1 METTGNMDTYLEF
14 YRAGS
19 QDYIDDNDDGGSS
32 GNARLRYDVRAGDRY
47 IVKIRGYSGDTG
59 NYGFRAYIVEEVRL
73 SPDQFEDDN
82 EFDAAQNITPGVS
95 QQHTF
100 HTGDDIDWVK
110 FQVERPG
117 RYTIRA
123 WGVNSNRLDTYI
135 ELYDSEYN
143 SLDDDDD
150 GGDNM
155 DSRLAI
161 QLQAGTYYLKVE
173 CLDSEPDQPYT
184 IRVDAE

>member
-19 QDYIDDNDDGGSS
+19 QDCIDYNYDGGSG
-32 GNARLRYDVRAGDRY
+32 GNARLRYDVRSGDRY
-47 IVKIRGYSGDTG
+47 IVKIRGYGGDTG
-59 NYGFRAYIVEEVRL
+59 NYGFRADIVEEVRL

-82 EFDAAQNITPGVS
+82 EFDAAHNITPGVS

-117 RYTIRA
+117 RYIIRA

-173 CLDSEPDQPYT
+173 CLDGEPDQPYA
-184 IRVDAE
+184 ISVDAE